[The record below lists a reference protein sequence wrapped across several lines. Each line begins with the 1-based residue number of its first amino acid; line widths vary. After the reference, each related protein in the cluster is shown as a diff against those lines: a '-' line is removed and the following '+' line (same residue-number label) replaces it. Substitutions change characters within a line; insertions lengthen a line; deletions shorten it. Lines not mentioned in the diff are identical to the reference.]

1 MAAARCCMST
11 PRLGISRLRE
21 KQDRNEKHFGVIPM
35 IQKKTVALLLVG
47 LALPLVASQPAST
60 PEALPDA
67 ADGSF
72 SPAGRAYLEV
82 DIRNVTT
89 DGLAALKLKEERGVE
104 ITMVDAD
111 APAGKAGLREHD
123 VILDFNGTAVE
134 SEEQIRRLIREV
146 PPGRT
151 VIIGI
156 SRDGVPMNI
165 NVQLADH
172 GAVVAQTFPRIVVP
186 NPRPRDF
193 PPNSMDLPFQ
203 IQTYS
208 SVLGVQTESLTRQL
222 GEYFGVKYG
231 EGVLVRS
238 VEKNSAAEKAGL
250 KAGDVIV
257 KADNEKLTDRS
268 DLSHILRNHRT
279 GGKMTVVVMRDKHEQ
294 TLTVTLPDRG
304 SRDSSFLDLD
314 AEALQASLANAEGMF
329 QDLDID
335 GIISLEDMASLD
347 GNIAR
352 LDISRMQRNLLDS
365 PEIEQAMREAQKVLQ
380 NFKFGSDPI

>member
-1 MAAARCCMST
+1 
-11 PRLGISRLRE
+11 
-21 KQDRNEKHFGVIPM
+21 M
-35 IQKKTVALLLVG
+35 IQKKTMALLLTG
-47 LALPLVASQPAST
+47 LALPLIAAQPT
-60 PEALPDA
+60 PQPDA
-67 ADGSF
+67 LSQQLPGYF
-72 SPAGRAYLEV
+72 YAGGRSYLGV
-82 DIRNVTT
+82 DIRDVTT
-89 DGLAALKLKEERGVE
+89 DRMSALKLKEERGVE

-151 VIIGI
+151 VTLGI
-156 SRDGVPMNI
+156 SRDGAPMKI

-172 GAVVAQTFPRIVVP
+172 GTVIAQAVPRVVVPTPRVPEFPR
-186 NPRPRDF
+186 NG
-193 PPNSMDLPFQ
+193 MDLPFQ

-208 SVLGVQTESLTRQL
+208 SVLGIQTESLTRQL
-222 GEYFGVKYG
+222 GEYFGVKDG

-238 VEKNSAAEKAGL
+238 VEKGSAAEKAGL

-279 GGKMTVVVMRDKHEQ
+279 GGKMILVVMRDKREQ

-304 SRDSSFLDLD
+304 SRDSSFLNLD
-314 AEALQASLANAEGMF
+314 TEELQASLGDIEDMV
-329 QDLDID
+329 QDLDSD
-335 GIISLEDMASLD
+335 HMISLDEDVASLD
-347 GNIAR
+347 DNLA
-352 LDISRMQRNLLDS
+352 LLDMARHGSDLLQS
-365 PEIEQAMREAQKVLQ
+365 PEIEKAMRQAEKVLQ
-380 NFKFGSDPI
+380 DLKIGCDPI

>member
-1 MAAARCCMST
+1 
-11 PRLGISRLRE
+11 
-21 KQDRNEKHFGVIPM
+21 M
-35 IQKKTVALLLVG
+35 IQKKTVALLLTG
-47 LALPLVASQPAST
+47 LALPLIAAQPSPT
-60 PEALPDA
+60 PQPDA
-67 ADGSF
+67 LSHQVPGYFYAA
-72 SPAGRAYLEV
+72 AGRSYLGV
-82 DIRNVTT
+82 DIRDVTT
-89 DGLAALKLKEERGVE
+89 DRMAALKLKEERGVE

-151 VIIGI
+151 VTLGI
-156 SRDGVPMNI
+156 SRDGVPMKI

-172 GAVVAQTFPRIVVP
+172 GAVVAQAFPHVVVP
-186 NPRPRDF
+186 APRPREF
-193 PPNSMDLPFQ
+193 PRNSMDLPFQ

-222 GEYFGVKYG
+222 GDYFGVKDG

-250 KAGDVIV
+250 KAGDVIM

-279 GGKMTVVVMRDKHEQ
+279 GGKMTLVVMRGKHEQ

-304 SRDSSFLDLD
+304 SRDSSFLNLD
-314 AEALQASLANAEGMF
+314 TDELQASLANVEDMV

-335 GIISLEDMASLD
+335 HIISEADMASLD
-347 GNIAR
+347 HNTALLG
-352 LDISRMQRNLLDS
+352 RNVLQS
-365 PEIEQAMREAQKVLQ
+365 PEIKKAMQQAQQALQ
-380 NFKFGSDPI
+380 DLKLGSDPI

>member
-1 MAAARCCMST
+1 
-11 PRLGISRLRE
+11 
-21 KQDRNEKHFGVIPM
+21 M
-35 IQKKTVALLLVG
+35 IQKKTVALLLTG
-47 LALPLVASQPAST
+47 LALPLIAAQPSPT
-60 PEALPDA
+60 PQPESLSRPVQGYFYAPA
-67 ADGSF
+67 
-72 SPAGRAYLEV
+72 AGRSYLGV
-82 DIRNVTT
+82 DIRDVTT
-89 DGLAALKLKEERGVE
+89 DRMAALKLKEERGVE

-134 SEEQIRRLIREV
+134 SEEQLRRLIREV

-151 VIIGI
+151 VTLGL
-156 SRDGVPMNI
+156 SRDGAPMKV

-172 GAVVAQTFPRIVVP
+172 GTVVAQAFPRVVVP
-186 NPRPRDF
+186 NPRPGDF
-193 PPNSMDLPFQ
+193 PRNSMDLPFQ

-222 GEYFGVKYG
+222 GEYFGVKDG

-279 GGKMTVVVMRDKHEQ
+279 GGKMTLQVMRDKHEQ

-304 SRDSSFLDLD
+304 SRDSSFLNLD
-314 AEALQASLANAEGMF
+314 AEELQASLANVEDMV
-329 QDLDID
+329 QDLDFD
-335 GIISLEDMASLD
+335 RIISLEDMASLD
-347 GNIAR
+347 RNMAF
-352 LDISRMQRNLLDS
+352 LDMTHQERNLLKS
-365 PEIEQAMREAQKVLQ
+365 PEIQKAMREAQKVLQ
-380 NFKFGSDPI
+380 DLKFGSDPI

>member
-1 MAAARCCMST
+1 MM
-11 PRLGISRLRE
+11 
-21 KQDRNEKHFGVIPM
+21 
-35 IQKKTVALLLVG
+35 QKKTVALLITG
-47 LALPLVASQPAST
+47 LALPLIAAQPT
-60 PEALPDA
+60 PPPTPQPDA
-67 ADGSF
+67 LSHQVPGF
-72 SPAGRAYLEV
+72 FYAGGRSYLGI
-82 DIRNVTT
+82 DIRDVTT
-89 DGLAALKLKEERGVE
+89 DRLSALKLKEERGVE
-104 ITMVDAD
+104 IVMVDAD

-151 VIIGI
+151 VAIGI
-156 SRDGVPMNI
+156 SRDGAPMKI

-172 GAVVAQTFPRIVVP
+172 GTVVAQAFPRIVGPAPKVP
-186 NPRPRDF
+186 DF
-193 PPNSMDLPFQ
+193 PRNSMDFPFQ

-222 GEYFGVKYG
+222 GEYFGVKDG

-238 VEKNSAAEKAGL
+238 VEKGSAADKAGL

-279 GGKMTVVVMRDKHEQ
+279 GGKMTLVVTRDKHEQ

-304 SRDSSFLDLD
+304 SRDSSFLNLD
-314 AEALQASLANAEGMF
+314 SDEVQASFSGMGEML
-329 QDLDID
+329 QGLDQQLIESD
-335 GIISLEDMASLD
+335 DAMISLDDDMASL
-347 GNIAR
+347 NQNLSL
-352 LDISRMQRNLLDS
+352 LDMSGQNLQLLDS
-365 PEIEQAMREAQKVLQ
+365 PEIQKAMRQAQKALEGL
-380 NFKFGSDPI
+380 KIGSDPI

>member
-1 MAAARCCMST
+1 
-11 PRLGISRLRE
+11 
-21 KQDRNEKHFGVIPM
+21 M
-35 IQKKTVALLLVG
+35 IQKKIIALLIAG
-47 LALPLVASQPAST
+47 LALPLIAAQPSPT
-60 PEALPDA
+60 PQPDA
-67 ADGSF
+67 LSHQLPGYFYAAAASR
-72 SPAGRAYLEV
+72 SYLGV
-82 DIRNVTT
+82 DIRDVTT
-89 DGLAALKLKEERGVE
+89 DRMAALKLKEERGVE

-134 SEEQIRRLIREV
+134 SEEQLRRLIREV

-151 VIIGI
+151 VTLGL
-156 SRDGVPMNI
+156 SRDGVPMKI

-172 GAVVAQTFPRIVVP
+172 GAVVAQALPRIIVPPRPGNFPR
-186 NPRPRDF
+186 
-193 PPNSMDLPFQ
+193 NSMDLPFQ

-222 GEYFGVKYG
+222 GDYFGVKDG

-268 DLSHILRNHRT
+268 DLSHILRSHRT
-279 GGKMTVVVMRDKHEQ
+279 GGKMTLVVMREKHEQ

-304 SRDSSFLDLD
+304 SRDSSFLNLD
-314 AEALQASLANAEGMF
+314 SDELQASLANVEDMVQDLDTDQFMSLAEGMA
-329 QDLDID
+329 
-335 GIISLEDMASLD
+335 SLKGNLALMDMA
-347 GNIAR
+347 GQGR
-352 LDISRMQRNLLDS
+352 KLLES
-365 PEIEQAMREAQKVLQ
+365 PEIQKALQEAQKALQ
-380 NFKFGSDPI
+380 DLKFASDPI

>member
-1 MAAARCCMST
+1 
-11 PRLGISRLRE
+11 
-21 KQDRNEKHFGVIPM
+21 M
-35 IQKKTVALLLVG
+35 IQKKTIALLLTG
-47 LALPLVASQPAST
+47 LALPLIAAQPT
-60 PEALPDA
+60 PQPDA
-67 ADGSF
+67 LSHQIPGYF
-72 SPAGRAYLEV
+72 YAGGRSYLGV
-82 DIRNVTT
+82 DIRDVTT
-89 DGLAALKLKEERGVE
+89 DRMSALKLKEERGVE
-104 ITMVDAD
+104 ITMVDQD

-151 VIIGI
+151 VTLGI
-156 SRDGVPMNI
+156 SRDGVPMKI

-172 GAVVAQTFPRIVVP
+172 GTVVAQAAPRVIIPTPRVREFPR
-186 NPRPRDF
+186 NG
-193 PPNSMDLPFQ
+193 MDLPFQ

-222 GEYFGVKYG
+222 GEYFGVKNG

-238 VEKNSAAEKAGL
+238 VEKGSAAEKAGL

-279 GGKMTVVVMRDKHEQ
+279 GGKMTLVVMRDKREQ

-304 SRDSSFLDLD
+304 SRDSSFLNLD
-314 AEALQASLANAEGMF
+314 TDELQASLRNVEDMVRN
-329 QDLDID
+329 LDTDQIRFLD
-335 GIISLEDMASLD
+335 ENMASLNGNMALLDMASQGTD
-347 GNIAR
+347 
-352 LDISRMQRNLLDS
+352 LLQS
-365 PEIEQAMREAQKVLQ
+365 PEIEKAMRQAEKALQ
-380 NFKFGSDPI
+380 DLKIGCDPI

>member
-1 MAAARCCMST
+1 
-11 PRLGISRLRE
+11 
-21 KQDRNEKHFGVIPM
+21 M
-35 IQKKTVALLLVG
+35 IRKKTIALLITG
-47 LALPLVASQPAST
+47 LALPLIAAQPT
-60 PEALPDA
+60 PQPDA
-67 ADGSF
+67 LSHQVPGHF
-72 SPAGRAYLEV
+72 FAGGRSYLGV
-82 DIRNVTT
+82 DIRDVTT
-89 DGLAALKLKEERGVE
+89 DRMAALKLKEERGVE

-151 VIIGI
+151 VTLGI
-156 SRDGVPMNI
+156 SRDGAPMKI

-172 GAVVAQTFPRIVVP
+172 GTVVAQAAPRVIIP
-186 NPRPRDF
+186 TPRPREF
-193 PPNSMDLPFQ
+193 PRNSMDFPFQ

-222 GEYFGVKYG
+222 GEYFGVKDG

-279 GGKMTVVVMRDKHEQ
+279 GGKMILVVMRDKHEQ

-304 SRDSSFLDLD
+304 SRDSSFLNLD
-314 AEALQASLANAEGMF
+314 TEELQASLSDIEDTV
-329 QDLDID
+329 QDLDCD
-335 GIISLEDMASLD
+335 HMTSFDDLAALNGSMAL
-347 GNIAR
+347 
-352 LDISRMQRNLLDS
+352 LDIAHQATDWLQTPEAEKAMQ
-365 PEIEQAMREAQKVLQ
+365 QAQKILQ
-380 NFKFGSDPI
+380 DLKFGSDPI

>member
-1 MAAARCCMST
+1 MEFGGFPMNRK
-11 PRLGISRLRE
+11 IS
-21 KQDRNEKHFGVIPM
+21 I
-35 IQKKTVALLLVG
+35 ALLLIGG
-47 LALPLVASQPAST
+47 LGAAAIAAQPQ
-60 PEALPDA
+60 PQPQPDA
-67 ADGSF
+67 LSHQVPGYFFA
-72 SPAGRAYLEV
+72 AGRSYLGV
-82 DIRNVTT
+82 DIRDVTT
-89 DGLAALKLKEERGVE
+89 DRLAALKLKEERGVE

-151 VIIGI
+151 VTLGI
-156 SRDGVPMNI
+156 SRDGNPMKI

-172 GAVVAQTFPRIVVP
+172 GTVVAQAAPRVIIPTPRVREFPR
-186 NPRPRDF
+186 NG
-193 PPNSMDLPFQ
+193 MDLPFQ

-222 GEYFGVKYG
+222 GEYFGVKDG

-238 VEKNSAAEKAGL
+238 VEKGSAAEKAGL

-279 GGKMTVVVMRDKHEQ
+279 GGKMTMVVMRDKHEQ

-304 SRDSSFLDLD
+304 SRDSSFLNLD
-314 AEALQASLANAEGMF
+314 AEELQSSLANVEDMV
-329 QDLDID
+329 QDLDTDHIMPFD
-335 GIISLEDMASLD
+335 EDMASLD
-347 GNIAR
+347 
-352 LDISRMQRNLLDS
+352 RNLVILDMARQGRDLLQS
-365 PEIEQAMREAQKVLQ
+365 PEIEKAIQEAQRVLQ
-380 NFKFGSDPI
+380 